1 MSTSAKEE
9 MLTRIRCALAGA
21 LEAPDIPQDFRK
33 RDPKEHAVLVEEFI
47 DRLRDYKA
55 TVTLSTEA
63 DLPLALVK
71 VCQQH
76 VIERLVVPVDVP
88 DEWIPIGVMV
98 LRDEPH
104 LTLRDLDTS
113 SGVLTG
119 CALGVAQTGTIILDG
134 GTLQGRRVLSLVPDV
149 HLCIVHVEQVVG
161 LVPEAIGKLVGRVTR
176 PLTLVSGP
184 SATSDIELSRVEG
197 VHGPRTL
204 HVLVVQD
211 QEQ

>member
-9 MLTRIRCALAGA
+9 MLTRIRCALVGA
-21 LEAPDIPQDFRK
+21 LEAPGIPQDFRK

-76 VIERLVVPVDVP
+76 AIERLVVPVDVP

-104 LTLRDLDTS
+104 LTLRDLYPS

-176 PLTLVSGP
+176 PLTLVSGW
-184 SATSDIELSRVEG
+184 RN
-197 VHGPRTL
+197 
-204 HVLVVQD
+204 
-211 QEQ
+211 